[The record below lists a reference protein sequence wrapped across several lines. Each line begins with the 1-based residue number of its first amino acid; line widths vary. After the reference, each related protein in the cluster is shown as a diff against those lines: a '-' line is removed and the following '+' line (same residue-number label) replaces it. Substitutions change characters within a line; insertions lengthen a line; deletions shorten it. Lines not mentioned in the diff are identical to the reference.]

1 MYMSVQSLGLFE
13 KKMYLKSILYKYSPK
28 LDYKILKFTFIKNLS
43 KFPGKYK
50 PFLQVYIYI
59 LTIMVC
65 SFLKRI
71 VAYFFFK
78 FWFEHV
84 NFFFG

>member
-1 MYMSVQSLGLFE
+1 MYMSVQNLGLFE

-71 VAYFFFK
+71 VADFFLHFGL
-78 FWFEHV
+78 
-84 NFFFG
+84 NMLTFFFG